1 MIRRITA
8 LVGFGVIVL
17 VAGCSKNAPCT
28 TDPAQIDTARSALES
43 SNSTLESAQSELKSA
58 EAKKAE
64 LEEGIRSVEDSD
76 ALRERLEILK
86 KGSGR

>member
-1 MIRRITA
+1 MIRRIAA

-28 TDPAQIDTARSALES
+28 TDPAQVDSARSALES
-43 SNSTLESAQSELKSA
+43 SNKTLQSAQSELKSA

-64 LEEGIRSVEDSD
+64 LEQNIRTLEDTD
-76 ALRERLEILK
+76 ALRERLELLK